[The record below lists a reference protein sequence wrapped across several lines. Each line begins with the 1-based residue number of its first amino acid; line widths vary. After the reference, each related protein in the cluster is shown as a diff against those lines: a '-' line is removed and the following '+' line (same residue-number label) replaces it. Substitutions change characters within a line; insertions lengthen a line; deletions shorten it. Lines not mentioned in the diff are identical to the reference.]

1 MRDRVRSLV
10 RRLVGEEAFIAIRAA
25 WWRWKLRRSDYEPET
40 RALALLV
47 PPGGVAIDCGGNFGQ
62 YAYYL
67 SRIAAEVHSFEPLA
81 YNRRVFER
89 VIRASNVHLHPFALT
104 AKRETLRIEVTALNT
119 GEAHVAQHGDA
130 VEAIPLDDFGASLTR
145 LDFIKIDVEGF
156 EVEVL
161 RGAAKLIER
170 FRPAILCEIGDHA
183 RRYAHTADEAFEI
196 LRQHGY
202 RANVWRGAALQPVD
216 GLTDGA
222 YNYIFVAS

>member
-25 WWRWKLRRSDYEPET
+25 WWRWKLRRTDYEPET

-47 PPGGVAIDCGGNFGQ
+47 PPGGVAVDCGANFGQ

-67 SRIAAEVHSFEPLA
+67 SPIAGEVHSFEPLA

-89 VIRASNVHLHPFALT
+89 VIRAPNVHLHPFALG
-104 AKRETLRIEVTALNT
+104 AARGSVRIAVDAGNT
-119 GEAHVAQHGDA
+119 GEAHVADIGEVAD
-130 VEAIPLDDFGASLTR
+130 VVPLDD
-145 LDFIKIDVEGF
+145 LDLPRVDFVKIDVEGY

-161 RGAAKLIER
+161 RGAANTIAR

-183 RRYAHTADEAFEI
+183 LRYGHTADETFA
-196 LRQHGY
+196 LLGSWGY
-202 RANVWRGAALQPVD
+202 DARVW
-216 GLTDGA
+216 DGA
-222 YNYIFVAS
+222 KLVEIGQRRVSTINYIFTPAQ